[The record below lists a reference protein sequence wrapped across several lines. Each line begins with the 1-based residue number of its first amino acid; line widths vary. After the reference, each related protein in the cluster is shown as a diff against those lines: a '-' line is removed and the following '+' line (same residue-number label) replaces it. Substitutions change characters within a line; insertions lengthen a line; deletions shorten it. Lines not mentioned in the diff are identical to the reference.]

1 MAFQK
6 HISVILAEIF
16 SKNFQNLIKHAI
28 MLTAFNSIQ
37 PQKRL
42 QATFEEGIMQ
52 ISVNLTN
59 QRQRISSLLVSLRP
73 TNASNTDE
81 GLEPDFIISALKKK
95 AEEKRRE
102 EKGDK
107 WEIGR
112 WRQMYLKTQASIQ
125 SPINSKYQ
133 ISQMNGTR

>member
-1 MAFQK
+1 
-6 HISVILAEIF
+6 
-16 SKNFQNLIKHAI
+16 

-95 AEEKRRE
+95 VEEKRRE

-107 WEIGR
+107 
-112 WRQMYLKTQASIQ
+112 
-125 SPINSKYQ
+125 
-133 ISQMNGTR
+133 